1 MHIKTYYI
9 GLAALC
15 LALCASCQSSSSPAG
30 EDHDYD
36 GHEQAEGG
44 HAENSDEIVLTPE
57 KARAAGVVVETLQKQ
72 PFTPA
77 IHAGGQIL
85 GAQGE
90 EQQLSA
96 HVAGIV
102 HLTRALNEGQSVA
115 KGQALMT
122 IQADRL
128 PDGNP
133 AERARITYEQAKA
146 AYERG
151 ARLVEQQI
159 ISRKEY
165 ERLKAEYDQARLSY
179 EALASQSSKSGL
191 TVTAPLAGYLLRP
204 LVKEGDY
211 VEVGQ
216 PLVSVARS
224 TRLRLQA
231 DVPAK
236 YYNQLATVR
245 SANFKTSYDDTV
257 YSLSGEGGL
266 DGRLLAY
273 GRSADDA
280 SGYIPVTFEFEGRG
294 GIVPGSYVEV
304 WITAQAD
311 QSALVVPQSAITE
324 EQGLHFAYVQLDKEG
339 YQRREV
345 TLGGTDGQR
354 FEILSGL
361 NEGDK
366 VVTRGAI
373 HVKLAS
379 ASNAIPAHTHEH

>member
-1 MHIKTYYI
+1 M
-9 GLAALC
+9 AALC
-15 LALCASCQSSSSPAG
+15 LALCASCQSSSSHD
-30 EDHDYD
+30 EDNHDRE
-36 GHEQAEGG
+36 GHEHAEGG
-44 HAENSDEIVLTPE
+44 HSENSDEIVLTPG
-57 KARAAGVVVETLQKQ
+57 KAKAAGVVVETLTKQ

-77 IHAGGQIL
+77 IHVGGQIL

-102 HLTRALNEGQSVA
+102 HLTRAFNEGQSVS

-122 IQADRL
+122 ISADKL
-128 PDGNP
+128 QDGSP
-133 AERARITYEQAKA
+133 AERARIAFEQAKA

-151 ARLVEQQI
+151 SRLVESQI
-159 ISRKEY
+159 ISQKEN
-165 ERLKAEYDQARLSY
+165 ERLKAEYEQAKLGY
-179 EALASQSSKSGL
+179 EALASQSSKGSV
-191 TVTAPLAGYLLRP
+191 TVTAPLAGYILRP

-236 YYNQLATVR
+236 YYSQLATVR
-245 SANFKTSYDDTV
+245 SANFKTAYDDTV
-257 YSLSGEGGL
+257 YALSGEGGL

-273 GRSADDA
+273 GRSAGDA
-280 SGYIPVTFEFEGRG
+280 AGYIPVTFEFEGRG

-304 WITAQAD
+304 WLTGQAD
-311 QSALVVPQSAITE
+311 QPTLVVPQSAVTE
-324 EQGLHFAYVQLDKEG
+324 EQGLHFAYVQMDEEG

-345 TLGGTDGQR
+345 KLGGTDGRR
-354 FEILSGL
+354 FEIVSGL
-361 NEGDK
+361 NEGDR
-366 VVTRGAI
+366 VVTKGAI

>member
-1 MHIKTYYI
+1 M
-9 GLAALC
+9 AALC
-15 LALCASCQSSSSPAG
+15 LALCASCQSSSSHD
-30 EDHDYD
+30 EDDHDHE
-36 GHEQAEGG
+36 GHERAEGG
-44 HAENSDEIVLTPE
+44 HSENSDEIVLTPE
-57 KARAAGVVVETLQKQ
+57 KAKAAGVVVETLTKQ

-77 IHAGGQIL
+77 IHVGGQIL

-102 HLTRALNEGQSVA
+102 HLTRAFNEGQSVS

-122 IQADRL
+122 ISADKL
-128 PDGNP
+128 QDGSP
-133 AERARITYEQAKA
+133 AERARIAFEQAKA

-151 ARLVEQQI
+151 SRLVESQI
-159 ISRKEY
+159 ISQKEY
-165 ERLKAEYDQARLSY
+165 ERLKAEYEQAKLGY
-179 EALASQSSKSGL
+179 EALASQSSKGGV
-191 TVTAPLAGYLLRP
+191 TVTAPLAGYILRP

-236 YYNQLATVR
+236 YYSQLATVR
-245 SANFKTSYDDTV
+245 SANFKTAYDDTV
-257 YSLSGEGGL
+257 YALSGEGGL

-273 GRSADDA
+273 GRSAGDA
-280 SGYIPVTFEFEGRG
+280 AGYIPVTFEFEGRG

-304 WITAQAD
+304 WLTGQAD
-311 QSALVVPQSAITE
+311 QPTLVVPQSAVTE
-324 EQGLHFAYVQLDKEG
+324 EQGLHFAYVQLDEEG

-354 FEILSGL
+354 FEIVSGL
-361 NEGDK
+361 NEGER
-366 VVTRGAI
+366 VVTKGAI

>member
-1 MHIKTYYI
+1 
-9 GLAALC
+9 
-15 LALCASCQSSSSPAG
+15 
-30 EDHDYD
+30 
-36 GHEQAEGG
+36 
-44 HAENSDEIVLTPE
+44 
-57 KARAAGVVVETLQKQ
+57 
-72 PFTPA
+72 
-77 IHAGGQIL
+77 
-85 GAQGE
+85 
-90 EQQLSA
+90 
-96 HVAGIV
+96 
-102 HLTRALNEGQSVA
+102 
-115 KGQALMT
+115 MT

-133 AERARITYEQAKA
+133 AERARIAYEQAKA
-146 AYERG
+146 AYDRG
-151 ARLVEQQI
+151 SRLVESQI
-159 ISRKEY
+159 ISQKEY
-165 ERLKAEYDQARLSY
+165 ERLKADYEQAKVSY
-179 EALASQSSKSGL
+179 EALASQSSKTGV

-236 YYNQLATVR
+236 YYSQLAAVR
-245 SANFKTSYDDTV
+245 SANFKTACDDTV

-273 GRSADDA
+273 GRSTGDA

-304 WITAQAD
+304 WLTAQAE
-311 QSALVVPQSAITE
+311 QPTLVLPLSAITE
-324 EQGLHFAYVQLDKEG
+324 EQGLHFAYVQLDEEG

-354 FEILSGL
+354 VEIVNGL
-361 NEGDK
+361 KEGEK
-366 VVTRGAI
+366 VVTKGAI

>member
-1 MHIKTYYI
+1 MHIKKYYI
-9 GLAALC
+9 GMAALC
-15 LALCASCQSSSSPAG
+15 LALCASCHSASSHD
-30 EDHDYD
+30 EDDHDHE
-36 GHEQAEGG
+36 GHEHAEGG

-57 KARAAGVVVETLQKQ
+57 KAKAAGVVVETLAKQ

-102 HLTRALNEGQSVA
+102 HLSRALNEGQSVA

-122 IQADRL
+122 ISADKL
-128 PDGNP
+128 QDGNP
-133 AERARITYEQAKA
+133 AERARIAYEQAKA

-151 ARLVEQQI
+151 GRLVESQI
-159 ISRKEY
+159 ISQKEY
-165 ERLKAEYDQARLSY
+165 ERLKAEYEQSKLSY
-179 EALASQSSKSGL
+179 EALASQSSKSGV
-191 TVTAPLAGYLLRP
+191 TVTAPLAGYILRP

-236 YYNQLATVR
+236 YYSRLASVR

-257 YSLSGEGGL
+257 YSLNGEGGL

-273 GRSADDA
+273 GRSAGDA
-280 SGYIPVTFEFEGRG
+280 AGYIPVTFEFEGRG

-304 WITAQAD
+304 WLTGQAD
-311 QSALVVPQSAITE
+311 QPALVVPQSAITE
-324 EQGLHFAYVQLDKEG
+324 EQGLHFAYVQLDEEG

-354 FEILSGL
+354 FEVLSGL

>member
-1 MHIKTYYI
+1 M
-9 GLAALC
+9 AALC
-15 LALCASCQSSSSPAG
+15 LALCASCQSSSSHD
-30 EDHDYD
+30 EDDHDHE
-36 GHEQAEGG
+36 GHEHAEGG
-44 HAENSDEIVLTPE
+44 HSENSDEIVLTPE
-57 KARAAGVVVETLQKQ
+57 KAKAAGVVVETLTKQ

-77 IHAGGQIL
+77 IHVGGQIL

-102 HLTRALNEGQSVA
+102 HLTRAFNEGQSVS
-115 KGQALMT
+115 KGQTLMT
-122 IQADRL
+122 ISADKL
-128 PDGNP
+128 QDGSP
-133 AERARITYEQAKA
+133 AERARIAFEQAKA

-151 ARLVEQQI
+151 SRLVESQI
-159 ISRKEY
+159 ISQKEN
-165 ERLKAEYDQARLSY
+165 ERLKAEYEQAKLGY
-179 EALASQSSKSGL
+179 EALASQSSKGSV
-191 TVTAPLAGYLLRP
+191 TVTAPLAGYILRP

-236 YYNQLATVR
+236 YYSQLATVR
-245 SANFKTSYDDTV
+245 SANFKTAYDDTV
-257 YSLSGEGGL
+257 YALSGEGGL

-273 GRSADDA
+273 GRSAGDA
-280 SGYIPVTFEFEGRG
+280 AGYIPVTFEFEGRG

-304 WITAQAD
+304 WLTGQAD
-311 QSALVVPQSAITE
+311 QPTLVVPQSAVTE
-324 EQGLHFAYVQLDKEG
+324 EQGLHFAYVQLDEEG

-354 FEILSGL
+354 FEIVSGL
-361 NEGDK
+361 NEGDR
-366 VVTRGAI
+366 VVTKGAI

>member
-1 MHIKTYYI
+1 MNIQKYYI

-15 LALCASCQSSSSPAG
+15 LALCASCQSSSSHD
-30 EDHDYD
+30 EDHDHE
-36 GHEQAEGG
+36 GHEHAEGG
-44 HAENSDEIVLTPE
+44 HGENSDEIVLTPE
-57 KARAAGVVVETLQKQ
+57 KAQAAGVVVETLTRQ

-102 HLTRALNEGQSVA
+102 HLTRALNEGQSVS

-122 IQADRL
+122 IAADKL
-128 PDGNP
+128 ADGNP
-133 AERARITYEQAKA
+133 ADRARIAYEQAKA
-146 AYERG
+146 AYDRG
-151 ARLVEQQI
+151 ARLVESQI
-159 ISRKEY
+159 ISRKEF
-165 ERLKAEYDQARLSY
+165 ERLKADYEQARLSY
-179 EALASQSSKSGL
+179 EALASQSSKTGV
-191 TVTAPLAGYLLRP
+191 TVTAPLAGFVLNP

-216 PLVSVARS
+216 PLVTVARS

-236 YYNQLATVR
+236 YYSQLAAVR
-245 SANFKTSYDDTV
+245 SANFKTAYDDTV

-273 GRSADDA
+273 GRSTGDA
-280 SGYIPVTFEFEGRG
+280 AGYIPVTFEFEGRG
-294 GIVPGSYVEV
+294 GLVPGSYVEV
-304 WITAQAD
+304 WLTGSSEQPT
-311 QSALVVPQSAITE
+311 LVLPLTAITE
-324 EQGLHFAYVQLDKEG
+324 EQGLHFAYVQLDEEG

-345 TLGGTDGQR
+345 TLGGSDGQR
-354 FEILSGL
+354 VEIKSGL
-361 NEGDK
+361 KEGEK
-366 VVTRGAI
+366 VVTKGAI

>member
-1 MHIKTYYI
+1 
-9 GLAALC
+9 
-15 LALCASCQSSSSPAG
+15 
-30 EDHDYD
+30 
-36 GHEQAEGG
+36 
-44 HAENSDEIVLTPE
+44 
-57 KARAAGVVVETLQKQ
+57 VETLTRQ
-72 PFTPA
+72 PFAQA

-102 HLTRALNEGQSVA
+102 HLTRALNEGQSVS

-122 IQADRL
+122 IAADKL
-128 PDGNP
+128 ADGNP
-133 AERARITYEQAKA
+133 ADRARIAYEQAKA
-146 AYERG
+146 AYDRG
-151 ARLVEQQI
+151 ARLVESQI
-159 ISRKEY
+159 ISRKEF
-165 ERLKAEYDQARLSY
+165 ERLKADYEQARLSY
-179 EALASQSSKSGL
+179 EALASQSSKTGV
-191 TVTAPLAGYLLRP
+191 TVTAPLAGFVLNP

-216 PLVSVARS
+216 PLVTVARS

-236 YYNQLATVR
+236 YYSQLAAVR
-245 SANFKTSYDDTV
+245 SANFKTAYDDTV
-257 YSLSGEGGL
+257 YSLNGEGGL

-273 GRSADDA
+273 GRSTGDA
-280 SGYIPVTFEFEGRG
+280 AGYIPVTFEFEGRG
-294 GIVPGSYVEV
+294 GLVPGSYVEV
-304 WITAQAD
+304 WLTGSSEQPT
-311 QSALVVPQSAITE
+311 LVLPLTAITE

-345 TLGGTDGQR
+345 TLGGSDGQR
-354 FEILSGL
+354 VEIKSGL
-361 NEGDK
+361 KEGEK
-366 VVTRGAI
+366 VVTKGAI

>member
-1 MHIKTYYI
+1 MNTHKYYI
-9 GLAALC
+9 GMAALC
-15 LALCASCQSSSSPAG
+15 LALCASCHSASSHD
-30 EDHDYD
+30 EDDDHH

-44 HAENSDEIVLTPE
+44 HSDEIVLTPE
-57 KARAAGVVVETLQKQ
+57 KAKAAGVVVETLVKQ

-90 EQQLSA
+90 EQQVSA

-102 HLTRALNEGQSVA
+102 HLTRALNEGQNVTR
-115 KGQALMT
+115 GQALMT

-133 AERARITYEQAKA
+133 AERARIAYEQAKA
-146 AYERG
+146 AYDRG
-151 ARLVEQQI
+151 SRLVESQI
-159 ISRKEY
+159 ISQKEY
-165 ERLKAEYDQARLSY
+165 ERLKADYEQAKVSY
-179 EALASQSSKSGL
+179 EALASQSSKTGV

-236 YYNQLATVR
+236 YYSQLAAVR
-245 SANFKTSYDDTV
+245 SANFKTACDDTV

-273 GRSADDA
+273 GRSTGDA

-304 WITAQAD
+304 WLTAQAE
-311 QSALVVPQSAITE
+311 QPTLVLPLSAITE
-324 EQGLHFAYVQLDKEG
+324 EQGLHFAYVQLDEEG

-354 FEILSGL
+354 VEIVNGL
-361 NEGDK
+361 KEGEK
-366 VVTRGAI
+366 VVTKGAI

>member
-1 MHIKTYYI
+1 M

-15 LALCASCQSSSSPAG
+15 LALCASCQSATSHD
-30 EDHDYD
+30 EDEHDHE
-36 GHEQAEGG
+36 GHEHAEGG
-44 HAENSDEIVLTPE
+44 HSENSDEIVLTPE
-57 KARAAGVVVETLQKQ
+57 KAKAAGVVVETLQKQ

-115 KGQALMT
+115 KGQALMS
-122 IQADRL
+122 IQADKL
-128 PDGNP
+128 QEGNP
-133 AERARITYEQAKA
+133 AERARIAYDQAKA

-159 ISRKEY
+159 ISQKDF
-165 ERLKAEYDQARLSY
+165 ERLKAEYEQARLSY
-179 EALASQSSKSGL
+179 EALASQSSKTGV
-191 TVTAPLAGYLLRP
+191 TVTAPLAGFILRP

-236 YYNQLATVR
+236 YYNRLATVR
-245 SANFKTSYDDTV
+245 SANFKTAYDDTV
-257 YSLSGEGGL
+257 YHLNGEGGL

-273 GRSADDA
+273 GRSAGDA
-280 SGYIPVTFEFEGRG
+280 AGYIPVTFEFEGRG
-294 GIVPGSYVEV
+294 GIVPGAYVEV
-304 WITAQAD
+304 WLTGQAD
-311 QSALVVPQSAITE
+311 QTALVVPQSAITE
-324 EQGLHFAYVQLDKEG
+324 EQGLHFAYVQLDEEG

-345 TLGGTDGQR
+345 TLGGSDGQR
-354 FEILSGL
+354 FEVLSGL